1 MSSPTSNKLR
11 QGNLARV
18 SVSAVGSRLT
28 IVRDPL
34 RVLLFLLTVLTV
46 SRVHQHY
53 PILMKLRPALLLVVA
68 AAGYAYLNPRYLS
81 RQNVLDFWPMKVIV
95 LLGVLAC
102 CSAAFGISLG
112 RTAHFIL
119 DIYIKVLAYAFL
131 LVVSIR
137 HVRDLFTF
145 VWGYVVGCGILAF
158 FSLFVFGITKSSI
171 NDFARLDHLYTYD
184 ANDLG
189 VIMMLGLAFTLLL
202 LVSARGIR
210 RIALLVILL
219 GIAATIARSGSRGG
233 FLGFLAVST
242 ASLFLVNSVGAPK
255 KVLILGVAGV
265 ALSLG
270 APAGYWKQMGTVM
283 APKDDYNY
291 STIDGRKALAERG
304 IGYMVKY
311 PVFGLGMNNFSRA
324 ECTISPKLEGLQRDG
339 PIRCTAPHNSYI
351 QAGSELGVPG
361 LLLWVSL
368 VAGVIVSLLR
378 LRGKLPRAW
387 RRGTE
392 VERFLYG
399 ATSFFPLAMIGFAVT
414 AFFVSFAWMEPLY
427 TLAAFTTGLFVV
439 IPEYISERSLGL
451 AGAPSVQRRTLAR
464 SAGWR
469 VAQSAH
475 RLKTSAAST
484 VAAL

>member
-189 VIMMLGLAFTLLL
+189 VIMMLG
-202 LVSARGIR
+202 
-210 RIALLVILL
+210 
-219 GIAATIARSGSRGG
+219 
-233 FLGFLAVST
+233 
-242 ASLFLVNSVGAPK
+242 
-255 KVLILGVAGV
+255 
-265 ALSLG
+265 
-270 APAGYWKQMGTVM
+270 
-283 APKDDYNY
+283 
-291 STIDGRKALAERG
+291 
-304 IGYMVKY
+304 
-311 PVFGLGMNNFSRA
+311 
-324 ECTISPKLEGLQRDG
+324 
-339 PIRCTAPHNSYI
+339 
-351 QAGSELGVPG
+351 
-361 LLLWVSL
+361 
-368 VAGVIVSLLR
+368 
-378 LRGKLPRAW
+378 
-387 RRGTE
+387 
-392 VERFLYG
+392 
-399 ATSFFPLAMIGFAVT
+399 
-414 AFFVSFAWMEPLY
+414 
-427 TLAAFTTGLFVV
+427 
-439 IPEYISERSLGL
+439 
-451 AGAPSVQRRTLAR
+451 
-464 SAGWR
+464 
-469 VAQSAH
+469 
-475 RLKTSAAST
+475 
-484 VAAL
+484 

>member
-1 MSSPTSNKLR
+1 
-11 QGNLARV
+11 
-18 SVSAVGSRLT
+18 
-28 IVRDPL
+28 
-34 RVLLFLLTVLTV
+34 
-46 SRVHQHY
+46 
-53 PILMKLRPALLLVVA
+53 
-68 AAGYAYLNPRYLS
+68 
-81 RQNVLDFWPMKVIV
+81 
-95 LLGVLAC
+95 
-102 CSAAFGISLG
+102 
-112 RTAHFIL
+112 
-119 DIYIKVLAYAFL
+119 
-131 LVVSIR
+131 
-137 HVRDLFTF
+137 
-145 VWGYVVGCGILAF
+145 
-158 FSLFVFGITKSSI
+158 
-171 NDFARLDHLYTYD
+171 
-184 ANDLG
+184 
-189 VIMMLGLAFTLLL
+189 
-202 LVSARGIR
+202 
-210 RIALLVILL
+210 
-219 GIAATIARSGSRGG
+219 
-233 FLGFLAVST
+233 
-242 ASLFLVNSVGAPK
+242 
-255 KVLILGVAGV
+255 
-265 ALSLG
+265 
-270 APAGYWKQMGTVM
+270 MGTVM

-351 QAGSELGVPG
+351 QAGSELGFPG

-439 IPEYISERSLGL
+439 IPQYISERSLGL
-451 AGAPSVQRRTLAR
+451 AGAPSVQSTTLAR